1 MADMP
6 EAQKDRGYVGR
17 TIGGYQIL
25 ESLGSGGMGQVYL
38 ALDPRLERRV
48 ALKVLSPE
56 VASHPEKI
64 ARFQR
69 EAKAVASLNH
79 PGIVTLYSPLEED
92 GGLRFMTMEL
102 VEGETLSKSIPARGF
117 PMERFL
123 SLAIALT
130 DAVAAAHQKGILHR
144 DLKPDNVMLTP
155 DGRLKVL
162 DFGLAKLRYDDA
174 DADRTTRDTQSVT
187 QDGRIVGTVA
197 YMSPEQAQGLPLDHR
212 SDIFTLGI
220 LLYEMATGERPFRG
234 NTNMSV
240 LSAILKD
247 TPRAVSELRDD
258 IPKPLARMIQRAL
271 EKRAED
277 RYQSTT
283 DLRRDLEDL
292 KRDVD
297 TGEVVLGTTA
307 GRKRLV
313 AGTTRRRWALPVA
326 TAAATLVLGGMAA
339 IFWGGRAPA
348 TAEDG
353 RRSLAVL
360 YFDNITGDSELDWL
374 RTGLTDMLVTNLSQ
388 APGLRVVSTQRLYQ
402 ILDEAGHRDDRS
414 TSGQAVAAVARGS
427 QAGTALVGSFVR
439 AGSQIRIS
447 ASLQDPRSGETL
459 ASERVEGDP
468 DQGLFMLVDEL
479 TSRIRKRLEAQ
490 GQTKVKYAEWKEKKL
505 QEVTTASVDA
515 YKAYAEGSRFHERL
529 QEKEAQAYFEKAVEA
544 DPGFAMALAK
554 LSVVHANLGDA
565 EKAKE
570 YSKKAIAKAEALPPG
585 ERFYIEG
592 RHYSLDPASTEK
604 AVAAYQKAVDAA
616 PDHTAARNNLAQTL
630 IYLKRY
636 PEALGHLEELRRRG
650 MSFPGSYMSLAET
663 YVATGQPEKARE
675 ALTSYAVAHPDSS
688 AGLENLAFFE
698 LAEGKTDSALVAFDK
713 AASLEPAE
721 MAKIEMGRATAH
733 ALRDE
738 WPEAVRCAK
747 RLTRSDDPR
756 ERWQGGATL
765 AIASLYRGD
774 VGEAR
779 RLAAE
784 GVKTGA
790 TAYERIGARLFRA
803 QLESDMGRH
812 KEALAEAEK
821 VTQEEDAEPKLKA
834 EGYGMQALCLERLGR
849 REEAEK
855 SAAEVDSFLATLP
868 KVIAEPARLQFEGE
882 LALARGDHDE
892 ARAKLEKAAK
902 LWPTKAFAMDQAPVE
917 IQFALARAALAAG
930 DEAQARQAL
939 ARVIDSGPRR
949 IGTPVPYV
957 RSLAL
962 LAKLEEKQ
970 GRASEAGKLYER
982 YLTYWKHGQIDR
994 SEVARAGQRLAAL
1007 RARAAA

>member
-1 MADMP
+1 MAAMP
-6 EAQKDRGYVGR
+6 EAQKDRGFVGR

-25 ESLGSGGMGQVYL
+25 ESLGSGGMGEVYL
-38 ALDPRLERRV
+38 ALDPRLDRRV

-64 ARFQR
+64 QRFQR

-79 PGIVTLYSPLEED
+79 PGIVTLYTPLEED

-117 PMERFL
+117 GVERFL

-130 DAVAAAHQKGILHR
+130 DAVSAAHQKGILHR

-162 DFGLAKLRYDDA
+162 DFGLAKLRYDEA
-174 DADRTTRDTQSVT
+174 DGDRTMRETQSVT

-220 LLYEMATGERPFRG
+220 MLYEMATGERPFRG
-234 NTNMSV
+234 NTNLSV
-240 LSAILKD
+240 LSSILKD
-247 TPRAVSELRDD
+247 TPRPASELRDD
-258 IPKPLARMIQRAL
+258 VPKPLARMIQRAL
-271 EKRAED
+271 EKRPED

-297 TGEVVLGTTA
+297 TGELTIGTTT
-307 GRKRLV
+307 GRRKLV
-313 AGTTRRRWALPVA
+313 AGTLGRRRWALPVA
-326 TAAATLVLGGMAA
+326 TLAAVLVLGGLAA
-339 IFWGGRAPA
+339 VFRGGHAPA
-348 TAEDG
+348 TAQDG

-360 YFDNITGDSELDWL
+360 YFDNVTGDSELDWL
-374 RTGLTDMLVTNLSQ
+374 RTGLTDMLVTNLQ
-388 APGLRVVSTQRLYQ
+388 QVPDLRVLSTQRLYQ
-402 ILDEAGHRDDRS
+402 ILEENGHRDERS
-414 TSGQAVAAVARGS
+414 TSGEAVALVARES
-427 QAGTALVGSFVR
+427 RAATALVGSFVR
-439 AGSQIRIS
+439 AGSRIRIS

-459 ASERVEGDP
+459 ASERVEGDA
-468 DQGLFMLVDEL
+468 DEGLFVLVDEL
-479 TSRIRKRLEAQ
+479 TTRIRKRLDS
-490 GQTKVKYAEWKEKKL
+490 QTKVKYASDWKEKKL
-505 QEVTTASVDA
+505 QDVTTKSLEAF
-515 YKAYAEGSRFHERL
+515 KAYAEGSRYHERL
-529 QEKEAQAYFEKAVEA
+529 QEREAQAHFEKAVEA

-565 EKAKE
+565 EKARE
-570 YSKKAIAKAEALPPG
+570 YSKKAIEKAESLPPG
-585 ERFYIEG
+585 ERYYIEG
-592 RHYSLDPASTEK
+592 RHYSLDPATVEK

-636 PEALGHLEELRRRG
+636 SEALGHLEELRRRG
-650 MSFPGSYMSLAET
+650 MSFPGSYMSLAEA
-663 YVATGQPEKARE
+663 YVATGNTEKARE
-675 ALTSYAVAHPDSS
+675 ALSAYAEAHPDSS
-688 AGLENLAFFE
+688 AGFENLAFFE
-698 LAEGKTDSALVAFDK
+698 LSEGRTPPALAAFEK
-713 AASLEPAE
+713 AAALDPTE
-721 MAKIEMGRATAH
+721 MAKIEMGKATAH

-738 WPEAVRCAK
+738 WPEAVKCAK

-803 QLESDMGRH
+803 QLEADLGRH
-812 KEALAEAEK
+812 EEALAEAER
-821 VTQEEDAEPKLKA
+821 VTAEEGIEPKLEA
-834 EGYGMQALCLERLGR
+834 EGYGMKAICLARLGR
-849 REEAEK
+849 AEEAQK
-855 SAAEVDSFLATLP
+855 SAEKVEAFVATLP
-868 KVIAEPARLQFEGE
+868 KVIAEPARLQFQGE
-882 LALARGDHDE
+882 LALARGDHEE
-892 ARAKLEKAAK
+892 ARRKLEKAASM
-902 LWPTKAFAMDQAPVE
+902 WPTKAFTMDHAPVE
-917 IQFALARAALAAG
+917 IQFSLARAALAAG
-930 DEAQARQAL
+930 DEDEARKAL
-939 ARVIDSGPRR
+939 SRVIESGPRR
-949 IGTPVPYV
+949 VGAPVPYV
-957 RSLAL
+957 RSLVL
-962 LAKLEEKQ
+962 LAQLEEKE
-970 GRASEAGKLYER
+970 GRAAEAGKLSER
-982 YLTYWKHGQIDR
+982 YLSYWKHGQIDR
-994 SEVARAGQRLAAL
+994 TEVAKAGQRLAAI